1 MPVAQDDG
9 GEEYVNARKLV
20 KRAALRE
27 EALTSKKISGGIND
41 DGYDSNFS
49 RMPLKPDHP
58 ARPCWTCPDG
68 MIFLEAFHDLYAQAY
83 DFLVAIAEP
92 VARPEYIHQYKLT
105 PYSLYAAVA
114 TNIATESIIS
124 VLERMSKNQLP
135 SSVKKFIRDCTKQ
148 YGKVR
153 LVLRQN
159 KFYVES
165 EDAQVLRVLLRDPT
179 IAQARVVEADASTDA
194 DGFVTHAKAEEMKEN
209 LKMLEEPEDSDD
221 EGGGGGGQQQQQNV
235 VVSFQVKGESVESVK
250 KQAIE
255 LDYPLSKSLWSI
267 ICEMLV
273 HFALLFWFLT
283 RLVFF
288 FRRRSGRI

>member
-9 GEEYVNARKLV
+9 GEEYTNARKLV
-20 KRAALRE
+20 QRAAKRE
-27 EALTSKKISGGIND
+27 EALTAKKKAGGND
-41 DGYDSNFS
+41 DGYESNFS
-49 RMPLKPDHP
+49 RMPLKPDHT

-68 MIFLEAFHDLYAQAY
+68 MIYLEAFHDLYAQAY
-83 DFLVAIAEP
+83 DFLVAISEP

-153 LVLRQN
+153 LVLKQN

-165 EDAQVLRVLLRDPT
+165 EDAQVLRGLLRDPT

-221 EGGGGGGQQQQQNV
+221 EEGDGQQQQQAV
-235 VVSFQVKGESVESVK
+235 VVSFQIKGDAVESVK

-255 LDYPLSKSLWSI
+255 LDYPLSMLLGVHCMRRYRCTVLWI
-267 ICEMLV
+267 LDTD
-273 HFALLFWFLT
+273 HF
-283 RLVFF
+283 VFPF
-288 FRRRSGRI
+288 A